1 MWCYLSF
8 SKRFSRIKVIAYI
21 VTFHRGEI
29 MSESGTKKNSSS
41 EKDVATKPAKKKT
54 FLQFFSREKIPES
67 NPKRSSKDV
76 RDENDDLVT
85 KHLSEESLQSHDL
98 NMQKSNVRNK
108 FLNAL
113 TKTGLKIND
122 FFKTEQKIDDQ
133 LLEKLEDRLIL
144 ADVGIDTTEEIIK
157 ELSDSFKNTKLVDWN
172 TLYKTLQNILMQKL
186 FSAQKDLEIDDKE
199 SPFIILV
206 VGVNGVGKTTTI
218 GKIAKYYSQKG
229 KSIMLAAG
237 DTYRAAAVEQL
248 KDWGKVNNI
257 PVVSQG
263 EGSDSASVIFDAI
276 ESAKSNNIDILLADT
291 AGRLHTKN
299 YLMEELKKIKRV
311 INKIDHLA
319 PHEVLLVIDAGT
331 GQNAINQMKEFH
343 SSVAVTG
350 LVLTKLDGTAKGGII
365 FSLIKK
371 FNVPIRFV
379 GLGENLDDLEP
390 FDSELYVQAL
400 LDSSSNRNY

>member
-1 MWCYLSF
+1 
-8 SKRFSRIKVIAYI
+8 
-21 VTFHRGEI
+21 
-29 MSESGTKKNSSS
+29 
-41 EKDVATKPAKKKT
+41 
-54 FLQFFSREKIPES
+54 
-67 NPKRSSKDV
+67 
-76 RDENDDLVT
+76 
-85 KHLSEESLQSHDL
+85 
-98 NMQKSNVRNK
+98 
-108 FLNAL
+108 
-113 TKTGLKIND
+113 
-122 FFKTEQKIDDQ
+122 
-133 LLEKLEDRLIL
+133 
-144 ADVGIDTTEEIIK
+144 
-157 ELSDSFKNTKLVDWN
+157 
-172 TLYKTLQNILMQKL
+172 MQKL
-186 FSAQKDLEIDDKE
+186 ISAQKDLEIDDVE
-199 SPFIILV
+199 SPYIILV
-206 VGVNGVGKTTTI
+206 VGINGVGKTTTI

-237 DTYRAAAVEQL
+237 DTFRAAAVEQL
-248 KDWGKVNNI
+248 QDWGKINNI

>member
-1 MWCYLSF
+1 
-8 SKRFSRIKVIAYI
+8 
-21 VTFHRGEI
+21 
-29 MSESGTKKNSSS
+29 
-41 EKDVATKPAKKKT
+41 
-54 FLQFFSREKIPES
+54 
-67 NPKRSSKDV
+67 
-76 RDENDDLVT
+76 
-85 KHLSEESLQSHDL
+85 
-98 NMQKSNVRNK
+98 MQKSNVRNK
-108 FLNAL
+108 FFNAL

-122 FFKTEQKIDDQ
+122 FFQTEQKIDDQ
-133 LLEKLEDRLIL
+133 LLEKIEDKLIL
-144 ADVGIDTTEEIIK
+144 ADVGIETTEEIIK
-157 ELSDSFKNTKLVDWN
+157 ELSDSFRNTKLVDRS
-172 TLYKTLQNILMQKL
+172 TLYKTLQSILMQKL
-186 FSAQKDLEIDDKE
+186 FIAQKDLEIDDKE

-206 VGVNGVGKTTTI
+206 VGINGVGKTTTI

-229 KSIMLAAG
+229 KSTMLAAG

-248 KDWGKVNNI
+248 QDWGKINDV

-263 EGSDSASVIFDAI
+263 EGADSASVIFDAI

-299 YLMEELKKIKRV
+299 YLMDELKKIKRV
-311 INKIDHLA
+311 ISKIDHLA

-379 GLGENLDDLEP
+379 GLGENLDDLQP
-390 FDSELYVQAL
+390 FDAELYVQAL

>member
-1 MWCYLSF
+1 
-8 SKRFSRIKVIAYI
+8 
-21 VTFHRGEI
+21 

-41 EKDVATKPAKKKT
+41 EKDVATEPAKKKT

-67 NPKRSSKDV
+67 NPKRPPKDI
-76 RDENDDLVT
+76 RDENDDLVI
-85 KHLSEESLQSHDL
+85 KHLSEESQQTHDL
-98 NMQKSNVRNK
+98 NMQKNNVRNK

-122 FFKTEQKIDDQ
+122 FFQTEQKIDDQ

-144 ADVGIDTTEEIIK
+144 ADVGIETTEDIIK
-157 ELSDSFKNTKLVDWN
+157 ELSDSFKNTKLVDRD
-172 TLYKTLQNILMQKL
+172 TLYKTLQSILMQKL
-186 FSAQKDLEIDDKE
+186 ISAQKDLEIDDVKL
-199 SPFIILV
+199 PYIILV
-206 VGVNGVGKTTTI
+206 VGINGVGKTTTI

-248 KDWGKVNNI
+248 QDWGKINNI

-299 YLMEELKKIKRV
+299 YLMDELKKIKRV
-311 INKIDHLA
+311 ISKINPLA

-343 SSVAVTG
+343 SSIAVTG
-350 LVLTKLDGTAKGGII
+350 LALTKLDGTAKGGII

-379 GLGENLDDLEP
+379 GLGENLDDLQP
-390 FDSELYVQAL
+390 FDAELYVQAL
-400 LDSSSNRNY
+400 LDGSSNRNY

>member
-1 MWCYLSF
+1 
-8 SKRFSRIKVIAYI
+8 
-21 VTFHRGEI
+21 
-29 MSESGTKKNSSS
+29 
-41 EKDVATKPAKKKT
+41 
-54 FLQFFSREKIPES
+54 
-67 NPKRSSKDV
+67 
-76 RDENDDLVT
+76 
-85 KHLSEESLQSHDL
+85 
-98 NMQKSNVRNK
+98 
-108 FLNAL
+108 
-113 TKTGLKIND
+113 
-122 FFKTEQKIDDQ
+122 
-133 LLEKLEDRLIL
+133 
-144 ADVGIDTTEEIIK
+144 
-157 ELSDSFKNTKLVDWN
+157 
-172 TLYKTLQNILMQKL
+172 MQKL

>member
-1 MWCYLSF
+1 
-8 SKRFSRIKVIAYI
+8 
-21 VTFHRGEI
+21 

-41 EKDVATKPAKKKT
+41 EKDVATEPAKKKT

-67 NPKRSSKDV
+67 NPKRPPKDI
-76 RDENDDLVT
+76 RDENDDLVI
-85 KHLSEESLQSHDL
+85 KHLSEESQQTHDL
-98 NMQKSNVRNK
+98 NMQKNNVRNK

-122 FFKTEQKIDDQ
+122 FFQTEQKIDDQ

-144 ADVGIDTTEEIIK
+144 ADVGIETTEDIIK
-157 ELSDSFKNTKLVDWN
+157 ELSDSFKNTKLVDRN
-172 TLYKTLQNILMQKL
+172 TLYKTLQSILMQKL
-186 FSAQKDLEIDDKE
+186 INAQKDLEIDDVKL
-199 SPFIILV
+199 PYIILV
-206 VGVNGVGKTTTI
+206 VGINGVGKTTTI

-248 KDWGKVNNI
+248 QDWGKINNI

-299 YLMEELKKIKRV
+299 YLMDELKKIKRV
-311 INKIDHLA
+311 ISKINPLA

-343 SSVAVTG
+343 SSIAVTG
-350 LVLTKLDGTAKGGII
+350 LALTKLDGTAKGGII

-379 GLGENLDDLEP
+379 GLGENLDDLQP
-390 FDSELYVQAL
+390 FDAELYVQAL
-400 LDSSSNRNY
+400 LDGSSNRNY

>member
-1 MWCYLSF
+1 
-8 SKRFSRIKVIAYI
+8 
-21 VTFHRGEI
+21 

-41 EKDVATKPAKKKT
+41 EKDVATEPAKKKT

-67 NPKRSSKDV
+67 NPKRPPKDI
-76 RDENDDLVT
+76 RDENDDLVI
-85 KHLSEESLQSHDL
+85 KHLSEESQQTHDL
-98 NMQKSNVRNK
+98 NMQKNNVRNK

-122 FFKTEQKIDDQ
+122 FFQTEQKIDDQ

-144 ADVGIDTTEEIIK
+144 ADVGIETTEDIIK
-157 ELSDSFKNTKLVDWN
+157 ELSDSFKNTKLVDRN
-172 TLYKTLQNILMQKL
+172 TLYKTLQSILMQKL
-186 FSAQKDLEIDDKE
+186 ISAQKDLEIDDVKL
-199 SPFIILV
+199 PYIILV
-206 VGVNGVGKTTTI
+206 VGINGVGKTTTI

-248 KDWGKVNNI
+248 QDWGKINNI

-299 YLMEELKKIKRV
+299 YLMDELKKIKRV
-311 INKIDHLA
+311 ISKINPLA

-343 SSVAVTG
+343 SSIAVTG
-350 LVLTKLDGTAKGGII
+350 LALTKLDGTAKGGII

-379 GLGENLDDLEP
+379 GLGENLDDLQP
-390 FDSELYVQAL
+390 FDAELYVQAL
-400 LDSSSNRNY
+400 LDDSSNRNY

>member
-1 MWCYLSF
+1 
-8 SKRFSRIKVIAYI
+8 
-21 VTFHRGEI
+21 

-41 EKDVATKPAKKKT
+41 EKDVATEPAKKKT

-67 NPKRSSKDV
+67 NPKRPPKDI
-76 RDENDDLVT
+76 RDENDDLVI
-85 KHLSEESLQSHDL
+85 KHLSEESQQTHDL
-98 NMQKSNVRNK
+98 NMQKNNVRNK

-122 FFKTEQKIDDQ
+122 FFQTEQKIDDQ

-144 ADVGIDTTEEIIK
+144 ADVGIETTEDIIK
-157 ELSDSFKNTKLVDWN
+157 ELSDSFKNTKLVDRN
-172 TLYKTLQNILMQKL
+172 TLYKTLQSILMQKL
-186 FSAQKDLEIDDKE
+186 ISAQKDLEIDDVKL
-199 SPFIILV
+199 PYIILV
-206 VGVNGVGKTTTI
+206 VGINGVGKTTTI

-248 KDWGKVNNI
+248 QDWGKINNI

-311 INKIDHLA
+311 IRKINRLA

-343 SSVAVTG
+343 SSIAVTG

-379 GLGENLDDLEP
+379 GLGENLDDLQP
-390 FDSELYVQAL
+390 FDAELYVQAL
-400 LDSSSNRNY
+400 LDGSSNRNY

>member
-1 MWCYLSF
+1 MWGYLSF
-8 SKRFSRIKVIAYI
+8 SKRFSRLKVIAYI
-21 VTFHRGEI
+21 VTFHRGKI

-41 EKDVATKPAKKKT
+41 EKDVATEPAKKKT

-67 NPKRSSKDV
+67 NPKRPPKDI
-76 RDENDDLVT
+76 RDENDDLVI
-85 KHLSEESLQSHDL
+85 KHLSEESQQTHDL

-108 FLNAL
+108 FLSAL

-122 FFKTEQKIDDQ
+122 FFQTEQKIDDQ

-144 ADVGIDTTEEIIK
+144 ADVGIETTEDIIK
-157 ELSDSFKNTKLVDWN
+157 ELSDSFKNTKLVDRN
-172 TLYKTLQNILMQKL
+172 TLYKTLQSILMQKL
-186 FSAQKDLEIDDKE
+186 ISAQKDLEIDYEE

-206 VGVNGVGKTTTI
+206 VGINGVGKTTTI

-237 DTYRAAAVEQL
+237 DTYRAAAAEQL
-248 KDWGKVNNI
+248 QDWGKINNI
-257 PVVSQG
+257 PVVSQR

-299 YLMEELKKIKRV
+299 YLMDELKKIKRV
-311 INKIDHLA
+311 ISKINPLA

-343 SSVAVTG
+343 SSIAVTG
-350 LVLTKLDGTAKGGII
+350 LALTKLDGTAKGGII

-379 GLGENLDDLEP
+379 GLGENLDDLQP
-390 FDSELYVQAL
+390 FDAELYVQAL
-400 LDSSSNRNY
+400 LDGSSNRNY

>member
-1 MWCYLSF
+1 
-8 SKRFSRIKVIAYI
+8 
-21 VTFHRGEI
+21 

-41 EKDVATKPAKKKT
+41 EKDVATEPAKKKT

-67 NPKRSSKDV
+67 NPKRPPKDI
-76 RDENDDLVT
+76 RDENDDLVI
-85 KHLSEESLQSHDL
+85 KHLSEESQQTHDL
-98 NMQKSNVRNK
+98 NMQKNNVRNK

-122 FFKTEQKIDDQ
+122 FFQTEQKIDDQ

-144 ADVGIDTTEEIIK
+144 ADVGIETTEDIIK
-157 ELSDSFKNTKLVDWN
+157 ELSDSFKNTKLVDRN
-172 TLYKTLQNILMQKL
+172 TLYKTLQSILMQKL
-186 FSAQKDLEIDDKE
+186 ISAQKDLEIDDVKL
-199 SPFIILV
+199 PYIILV

-248 KDWGKVNNI
+248 QDWGKINNI

-299 YLMEELKKIKRV
+299 YLMDELKKIKRV
-311 INKIDHLA
+311 ISKINPLA

-343 SSVAVTG
+343 SSIAVTG
-350 LVLTKLDGTAKGGII
+350 LALTKLDGTAKGGII

-379 GLGENLDDLEP
+379 GLGENLDDLQP
-390 FDSELYVQAL
+390 FDAELYVQAL
-400 LDSSSNRNY
+400 LDGSSNRNY

>member
-1 MWCYLSF
+1 
-8 SKRFSRIKVIAYI
+8 
-21 VTFHRGEI
+21 

-85 KHLSEESLQSHDL
+85 KHLSEESQQSHDL

-144 ADVGIDTTEEIIK
+144 ADVGIETTEEIIK
-157 ELSDSFKNTKLVDWN
+157 ELSDSFKNTKLVDWS

-379 GLGENLDDLEP
+379 GLGENLDDLQP
-390 FDSELYVQAL
+390 FDAELYVQAL
-400 LDSSSNRNY
+400 LDGSSNRNY

>member
-21 VTFHRGEI
+21 VTFHRGKI

-85 KHLSEESLQSHDL
+85 KHLSEESQQSHDL

-144 ADVGIDTTEEIIK
+144 ADVGIETTEEIIK

>member
-21 VTFHRGEI
+21 VTFHRGKK

-85 KHLSEESLQSHDL
+85 KHLSEESQQSHDL

-144 ADVGIDTTEEIIK
+144 ADVGIETTEEIIK

-299 YLMEELKKIKRV
+299 YLMEELKKITRV

>member
-1 MWCYLSF
+1 MWGYLSF
-8 SKRFSRIKVIAYI
+8 SKRFSRLKVIAYI
-21 VTFHRGEI
+21 VTFHRGKI

-41 EKDVATKPAKKKT
+41 EKDVATEPAKKKT

-67 NPKRSSKDV
+67 NPKRPPKDI

-85 KHLSEESLQSHDL
+85 KHLSEESQQTHDL
-98 NMQKSNVRNK
+98 NMQKNNVRNK

-122 FFKTEQKIDDQ
+122 FFQTEQKIDDQ

-144 ADVGIDTTEEIIK
+144 ADVGIETTEDIIK
-157 ELSDSFKNTKLVDWN
+157 ELSDSFKNTKLVDRN
-172 TLYKTLQNILMQKL
+172 TLYKTLQSILMQKL
-186 FSAQKDLEIDDKE
+186 ISAQKDLEIDYEE

-206 VGVNGVGKTTTI
+206 VGINGVGKTTTI

-237 DTYRAAAVEQL
+237 DTYRAAAAEQL
-248 KDWGKVNNI
+248 QDWGKINNI

-311 INKIDHLA
+311 IRKINRLA

-343 SSVAVTG
+343 SSIAVTG

-379 GLGENLDDLEP
+379 GLGENLDDLQP
-390 FDSELYVQAL
+390 FDAELYVQAL
-400 LDSSSNRNY
+400 LDGSSNRNY

>member
-1 MWCYLSF
+1 M
-8 SKRFSRIKVIAYI
+8 
-21 VTFHRGEI
+21 
-29 MSESGTKKNSSS
+29 
-41 EKDVATKPAKKKT
+41 
-54 FLQFFSREKIPES
+54 QFFSREKIPES
-67 NPKRSSKDV
+67 NPKRSPKDI

-85 KHLSEESLQSHDL
+85 KHLSEESQQTHDL

-122 FFKTEQKIDDQ
+122 FFQTEQKIDDQ

-144 ADVGIDTTEEIIK
+144 ADVGIETTEDIIK
-157 ELSDSFKNTKLVDWN
+157 ELSDSFKNTRLVDRN
-172 TLYKTLQNILMQKL
+172 TLYKTLQSILMQKL
-186 FSAQKDLEIDDKE
+186 ISAQKDLEIDDVE
-199 SPFIILV
+199 SPYIILV
-206 VGVNGVGKTTTI
+206 VGINGVGKTTTI

-248 KDWGKVNNI
+248 QDWGKINDI

-311 INKIDHLA
+311 IGKINPLA
-319 PHEVLLVIDAGT
+319 PHEILLVIDAGT

-343 SSVAVTG
+343 SSIVVTG

-379 GLGENLDDLEP
+379 GLGENLDDLQP
-390 FDSELYVQAL
+390 FDAELYVQAL
-400 LDSSSNRNY
+400 LDGSNNRNY

>member
-1 MWCYLSF
+1 
-8 SKRFSRIKVIAYI
+8 
-21 VTFHRGEI
+21 
-29 MSESGTKKNSSS
+29 
-41 EKDVATKPAKKKT
+41 
-54 FLQFFSREKIPES
+54 
-67 NPKRSSKDV
+67 
-76 RDENDDLVT
+76 
-85 KHLSEESLQSHDL
+85 LSEESQQTHDL

-122 FFKTEQKIDDQ
+122 FFQTEQKIDDQ

-144 ADVGIDTTEEIIK
+144 ADVGIETTEDIIK
-157 ELSDSFKNTKLVDWN
+157 ELSDSFRNTKLVDRN
-172 TLYKTLQNILMQKL
+172 TLYKNLQSILMQKL
-186 FSAQKDLEIDDKE
+186 ISAQKDLEIDDVE
-199 SPFIILV
+199 SPYIILV
-206 VGVNGVGKTTTI
+206 VGINGVGKTTTI

-237 DTYRAAAVEQL
+237 DTFRAAAVEQL
-248 KDWGKVNNI
+248 QDWGKINNI

-299 YLMEELKKIKRV
+299 YLMDELKKIKRV
-311 INKIDHLA
+311 INKINPLA

-343 SSVAVTG
+343 SSIAVTG
-350 LVLTKLDGTAKGGII
+350 LALTKLDGTAKGGII

-379 GLGENLDDLEP
+379 GLGENLDDLQP
-390 FDSELYVQAL
+390 FDAELYVQAL
-400 LDSSSNRNY
+400 LDGSSNRNY

>member
-1 MWCYLSF
+1 
-8 SKRFSRIKVIAYI
+8 
-21 VTFHRGEI
+21 

-85 KHLSEESLQSHDL
+85 KHLSEESQQSHDL

>member
-1 MWCYLSF
+1 
-8 SKRFSRIKVIAYI
+8 
-21 VTFHRGEI
+21 

-41 EKDVATKPAKKKT
+41 EKDVATEPAKKKT

-67 NPKRSSKDV
+67 NPKRPPKDI
-76 RDENDDLVT
+76 RDENDDLVI
-85 KHLSEESLQSHDL
+85 KHLSEESQQTHDL
-98 NMQKSNVRNK
+98 NMQKNNVRNK

-122 FFKTEQKIDDQ
+122 FFQTEQKIDDQ

-144 ADVGIDTTEEIIK
+144 ADVGIETTEDIIK
-157 ELSDSFKNTKLVDWN
+157 ELSDSFKNTKLVDRN
-172 TLYKTLQNILMQKL
+172 TLYKTLQSILMQKL
-186 FSAQKDLEIDDKE
+186 ISAQKDLEIDDVKL
-199 SPFIILV
+199 PYIILV
-206 VGVNGVGKTTTI
+206 VGINGVGKTTTI
-218 GKIAKYYSQKG
+218 GKIANYYSQKG
-229 KSIMLAAG
+229 KSILLAAG
-237 DTYRAAAVEQL
+237 DTYRAAAGEQL
-248 KDWGKVNNI
+248 QDWGKINNI

-299 YLMEELKKIKRV
+299 YLMDELKKIKRV
-311 INKIDHLA
+311 ISKINPLA

-343 SSVAVTG
+343 SSIAVTG
-350 LVLTKLDGTAKGGII
+350 LALTKLDGTAKGGII

-379 GLGENLDDLEP
+379 GLGENLDDLQP
-390 FDSELYVQAL
+390 FDAELYVQAL
-400 LDSSSNRNY
+400 LDGSSNRNY

>member
-1 MWCYLSF
+1 
-8 SKRFSRIKVIAYI
+8 
-21 VTFHRGEI
+21 

-41 EKDVATKPAKKKT
+41 EKDVATEPAKKKT

-67 NPKRSSKDV
+67 NPKRSPKDI

-85 KHLSEESLQSHDL
+85 KHLSEESQQTHDL

-122 FFKTEQKIDDQ
+122 FFQTEQKIDDQ

-144 ADVGIDTTEEIIK
+144 ADVGIETTEDIIK
-157 ELSDSFKNTKLVDWN
+157 ELSDSFKNTRLVDRN
-172 TLYKTLQNILMQKL
+172 TLYKTLQSILMQKL
-186 FSAQKDLEIDDKE
+186 ISAQKDLEIDDVE
-199 SPFIILV
+199 SPFILLV
-206 VGVNGVGKTTTI
+206 VGINGVGKTTTI

-248 KDWGKVNNI
+248 QDWGKINDI

-311 INKIDHLA
+311 IGKINPLA
-319 PHEVLLVIDAGT
+319 PHEILLVIDAGT

-343 SSVAVTG
+343 SSIVVTG

-379 GLGENLDDLEP
+379 GLGENLDDLQP
-390 FDSELYVQAL
+390 FDAELYVQAL
-400 LDSSSNRNY
+400 LDGSNNRNY

>member
-1 MWCYLSF
+1 
-8 SKRFSRIKVIAYI
+8 
-21 VTFHRGEI
+21 

-41 EKDVATKPAKKKT
+41 EKDVATEPAKKKT

-67 NPKRSSKDV
+67 NPKRPPKDI
-76 RDENDDLVT
+76 RDENDDLVI
-85 KHLSEESLQSHDL
+85 KHLSEESQQTHDL
-98 NMQKSNVRNK
+98 NMQKNNVRNK

-122 FFKTEQKIDDQ
+122 FFQTEQKIDDQ

-144 ADVGIDTTEEIIK
+144 ADVGIETTEDIIK
-157 ELSDSFKNTKLVDWN
+157 ELSDSFKNTKLVDRN
-172 TLYKTLQNILMQKL
+172 TLYKTLQSILMQKL
-186 FSAQKDLEIDDKE
+186 ISAQKDLEIDDVKL
-199 SPFIILV
+199 PYIILV

-229 KSIMLAAG
+229 KSLMLAAG

-248 KDWGKVNNI
+248 QDWGKINNI

-299 YLMEELKKIKRV
+299 YLMDELKKIKRV
-311 INKIDHLA
+311 ISKINPLA

-343 SSVAVTG
+343 SSIAVTG
-350 LVLTKLDGTAKGGII
+350 LALTKLDGTAKGGII

-379 GLGENLDDLEP
+379 GLGENLDDLQP
-390 FDSELYVQAL
+390 FDAELYVQAL
-400 LDSSSNRNY
+400 LDGSSNRNY

>member
-1 MWCYLSF
+1 
-8 SKRFSRIKVIAYI
+8 
-21 VTFHRGEI
+21 

-85 KHLSEESLQSHDL
+85 KHLSEESQQSHDL

-144 ADVGIDTTEEIIK
+144 ADVGIETTEEIIK

-400 LDSSSNRNY
+400 LDSSSRRNY

>member
-1 MWCYLSF
+1 
-8 SKRFSRIKVIAYI
+8 
-21 VTFHRGEI
+21 

-41 EKDVATKPAKKKT
+41 EKDVATEPAKKKT

-67 NPKRSSKDV
+67 NPKRSPKDI

-85 KHLSEESLQSHDL
+85 KHLSEESQQTHDL

-122 FFKTEQKIDDQ
+122 FFQTEQKIDDQ

-144 ADVGIDTTEEIIK
+144 ADVGIETTEDIIK
-157 ELSDSFKNTKLVDWN
+157 ELSDSFKNTKLVDRN
-172 TLYKTLQNILMQKL
+172 TLYKTLQSILMQKL
-186 FSAQKDLEIDDKE
+186 ISAQKDLEIDDVE
-199 SPFIILV
+199 SPFILLV
-206 VGVNGVGKTTTI
+206 VGINGVGKTTTI

-248 KDWGKVNNI
+248 QDWGKINNI

-311 INKIDHLA
+311 IGKINPLA
-319 PHEVLLVIDAGT
+319 PHEILLVIDAGT

-343 SSVAVTG
+343 SSIVVTG

-379 GLGENLDDLEP
+379 GLGENLDDLQP
-390 FDSELYVQAL
+390 FDAELYVQAL
-400 LDSSSNRNY
+400 LDGSSNRNY

>member
-1 MWCYLSF
+1 
-8 SKRFSRIKVIAYI
+8 
-21 VTFHRGEI
+21 

-85 KHLSEESLQSHDL
+85 KHLSEESQQTHDL

-144 ADVGIDTTEEIIK
+144 ADVGIETTEEIIK

>member
-1 MWCYLSF
+1 
-8 SKRFSRIKVIAYI
+8 
-21 VTFHRGEI
+21 

-41 EKDVATKPAKKKT
+41 EKDVATEPAKKKT

-67 NPKRSSKDV
+67 NPKRPPKDI
-76 RDENDDLVT
+76 RDENDDLVI
-85 KHLSEESLQSHDL
+85 KHLSEESQQTHDL
-98 NMQKSNVRNK
+98 NMQKNNVRNK

-122 FFKTEQKIDDQ
+122 FFQTEQKIDDQ

-144 ADVGIDTTEEIIK
+144 ADVGIETTEDIIK
-157 ELSDSFKNTKLVDWN
+157 ELSDSFKNTKLVDRD
-172 TLYKTLQNILMQKL
+172 TLYKTLQSILMQKL
-186 FSAQKDLEIDDKE
+186 ISAQKDLEIDDVKL
-199 SPFIILV
+199 PYIILV

-248 KDWGKVNNI
+248 QDWGKINNI

-299 YLMEELKKIKRV
+299 YLMDELKKIKRV
-311 INKIDHLA
+311 ISKINPLA

-343 SSVAVTG
+343 SSIAVTG
-350 LVLTKLDGTAKGGII
+350 LALTKLDGTAKGGII

-379 GLGENLDDLEP
+379 GLGENLDDLQP
-390 FDSELYVQAL
+390 FDAELYVQAL
-400 LDSSSNRNY
+400 LDGSSNRNY

>member
-1 MWCYLSF
+1 
-8 SKRFSRIKVIAYI
+8 
-21 VTFHRGEI
+21 

-41 EKDVATKPAKKKT
+41 EKDVATEPAKKKT

-67 NPKRSSKDV
+67 NPKRPPKDI
-76 RDENDDLVT
+76 RDENDDLVI
-85 KHLSEESLQSHDL
+85 KHLSEESQQTHDL
-98 NMQKSNVRNK
+98 NMQKNNVRNK

-122 FFKTEQKIDDQ
+122 FFQTEQKIDDQ

-144 ADVGIDTTEEIIK
+144 ADVGIETTEDIIK
-157 ELSDSFKNTKLVDWN
+157 ELSDSFKNTKLVDRN
-172 TLYKTLQNILMQKL
+172 TLYKTLQSILMQKL
-186 FSAQKDLEIDDKE
+186 ISAQKDLEIDDVKL
-199 SPFIILV
+199 PYIILV
-206 VGVNGVGKTTTI
+206 VGINGVGKTTTI

-248 KDWGKVNNI
+248 QDWGKINNI

-299 YLMEELKKIKRV
+299 YLMDELKKIKRV
-311 INKIDHLA
+311 ISKINPLA

-343 SSVAVTG
+343 SSIAVTG
-350 LVLTKLDGTAKGGII
+350 LALTKLDGTAKGGII

-379 GLGENLDDLEP
+379 GLGENLDDLQP
-390 FDSELYVQAL
+390 FDAELYVQAL
-400 LDSSSNRNY
+400 LDGSSNRNY

>member
-1 MWCYLSF
+1 MWGYLSF
-8 SKRFSRIKVIAYI
+8 SKRFSRLKVIAYI
-21 VTFHRGEI
+21 VTFHRGKI

-41 EKDVATKPAKKKT
+41 EKDVATEPAKKKT

-67 NPKRSSKDV
+67 NPKRPPKDI
-76 RDENDDLVT
+76 RDENDDLVI
-85 KHLSEESLQSHDL
+85 KHLSEESQQTHDL
-98 NMQKSNVRNK
+98 NMQKNNVRNK

-122 FFKTEQKIDDQ
+122 FFQTEQKIDDQ

-144 ADVGIDTTEEIIK
+144 ADVGIETTEDIIK
-157 ELSDSFKNTKLVDWN
+157 ELSDSFKNTRLVDRN
-172 TLYKTLQNILMQKL
+172 TLYKTLQSILMQKL
-186 FSAQKDLEIDDKE
+186 ISAQKDLEIDDVE
-199 SPFIILV
+199 SPFILLV
-206 VGVNGVGKTTTI
+206 VGINGVGKTTTI

-248 KDWGKVNNI
+248 QDWGKINDI

-311 INKIDHLA
+311 IGKINPLA
-319 PHEVLLVIDAGT
+319 PHEILLVIDAGT

-343 SSVAVTG
+343 SSIVVTG

-379 GLGENLDDLEP
+379 GLGENLDDLQP
-390 FDSELYVQAL
+390 FDAELYVQAL